1 MRGAISK
8 TNLRG
13 LNLFLRGKVRD
24 IYDLG
29 DKLLI
34 VSTDRVSAFDSVI
47 PTPIPHK
54 GEILTAISE
63 FWFNKTRDII
73 SNHLIT
79 SDVKKFPEELSKYLP
94 ILAGRSMI
102 VEKAERVDVECVV
115 RGYLSGSGWKEYQV
129 DGSVCGIA
137 LPPGLVESE
146 KLPEPIF
153 TPAIKAEA
161 GHDENISEERLV
173 EIVGGELKT
182 RLKEAS
188 LSIYNRA
195 SKMAE
200 SKGIIIAD
208 TKFEFGFHKGEL
220 ILIDELLTPDSSRF
234 WPLDEYKAGNPQKSL
249 DKQLIRD
256 YLEDTGWNKEPPAP
270 PLPWEIVKTT
280 STKYIEAY
288 ERLTGIKFRG

>member
-1 MRGAISK
+1 MREAISK
-8 TNLRG
+8 TDFRG
-13 LNLFLRGKVRD
+13 LKLFLRGKVRD

-54 GEILTAISE
+54 GKILTAISE
-63 FWFNKTRDII
+63 FWFNKTRDTIG
-73 SNHLIT
+73 NHLIT
-79 SDVKKFPEELSKYLP
+79 SDVKKFPQELGEYLP
-94 ILAGRSMI
+94 ILEGRSMI

-129 DGSVCGIA
+129 DGSVCGII
-137 LPPGLVESE
+137 LPHGLVESE

-161 GHDENISEERLV
+161 GHDENISEEKLV

-208 TKFEFGFHKGEL
+208 TKFEFGFHNGEL

-234 WPLDEYKAGNPQKSL
+234 WPLDEYKAGSPQKSL

-280 STKYIEAY
+280 STRYIEAY

>member
-1 MRGAISK
+1 
-8 TNLRG
+8 
-13 LNLFLRGKVRD
+13 
-24 IYDLG
+24 
-29 DKLLI
+29 
-34 VSTDRVSAFDSVI
+34 
-47 PTPIPHK
+47 HK

-73 SNHLIT
+73 SNHMIT
-79 SDVKKFPEELSKYLP
+79 SDVKKFPGELNEYHQ

-153 TPAIKAEA
+153 TPAIKAET
-161 GHDENISEERLV
+161 GHDENISEEKLV

-234 WPLDEYKAGNPQKSL
+234 WPLDEYEAGNPQKSL

-280 STKYIEAY
+280 STRYIEAY
-288 ERLTGIKFRG
+288 ERLTGIKFMG